1 MTFKEFKN
9 QYEDIWNTSKKDNP
23 NIEIAHKIGFDI
35 SGTNKI
41 LSNHALYAVYWL
53 IVNGFEGKI
62 TKNNTAKTEYVVQ
75 KEGVTDTF
83 TLTATNQS
91 PTKCNIEQYMEL
103 FNKSFDM
110 KCQIEQ
116 LKNELR
122 K

>member
-9 QYEDIWNTSKKDNP
+9 QYEYVWNSAEMDNP
-23 NIEIAHKIGFDI
+23 NTEIAHRIGFDI
-35 SGTNKI
+35 SGTNKV
-41 LSNHALYAVYWL
+41 LSDHALYAVHWF

-62 TKNNTAKTEYVVQ
+62 TKNNTAKTEYIVQ

-91 PTKCNIEQYMEL
+91 PTKCNIEKYMEL
-103 FNKSFDM
+103 FDKSFNM
-110 KCQIEQ
+110 KCQLEH

>member
-1 MTFKEFKN
+1 MS
-9 QYEDIWNTSKKDNP
+9 D
-23 NIEIAHKIGFDI
+23 
-35 SGTNKI
+35 
-41 LSNHALYAVYWL
+41 HALYAVYWF

-62 TKNNTAKTEYVVQ
+62 AKNNTAKTEYIVQ

-91 PTKCNIEQYMEL
+91 PTKCDIEKYMEL
-103 FNKSFDM
+103 FNKSFNM
-110 KCQIEQ
+110 KCQIEH

>member
-9 QYEDIWNTSKKDNP
+9 QYENIWNTSKADNP
-23 NIEIAHKIGFDI
+23 NIETARRIGFDI
-35 SGTNKI
+35 SGTNKV
-41 LSNHALYAVYWL
+41 LSDHALYAVYWF

-91 PTKCNIEQYMEL
+91 PTKCHIEKYMEL
-103 FNKSFDM
+103 FNKSFNM
-110 KCQIEQ
+110 KCQIEH